1 MMTVHVRF
9 LVSKR
14 CGTRRGM
21 FLHFS
26 LDLCTLDVRVW
37 LPSNI
42 QIFSLGAG
50 HTMHGTLT
58 TSYHTSIV

>member
-1 MMTVHVRF
+1 
-9 LVSKR
+9 
-14 CGTRRGM
+14 M
-21 FLHFS
+21 FFHFS
-26 LDLCTLDVRVW
+26 LDLSTLDVRVW

>member
-37 LPSNI
+37 LPSNL
-42 QIFSLGAG
+42 QIFPGRWAHSAWDPDHIL
-50 HTMHGTLT
+50 
-58 TSYHTSIV
+58 S